1 MMYQKIVPHFWFD
14 TEAKEAAEFYTNVFP
29 DSKIISTCTF
39 FDTPSGDSEQVTFE
53 LMGYRFMGISA
64 GPYFTKNP
72 SISFLIPYSPEESD
86 MIDDIWKVMKD
97 GGKVLMDMGEYPFNK
112 KYGWIE
118 DKYNVSWQFFLMEEP
133 MDEPY
138 SHRIIPTLTFTR
150 DVAGKAEEAA
160 EFYVDIFSHSKN
172 LGMYHYPEGMEP
184 NLPEH
189 VMHGE
194 FKLDGQTFA
203 IQDSAENHDFSFNE
217 GISLMVNCDLQ
228 EEIDYYWERLSAVP
242 EAEECGWLK
251 DKFGLSWQI
260 VPKVM
265 DDMAEN
271 GTDEQLKRVTE
282 AFMKMK
288 KFNLAELERAY
299 KEEEES

>member
-14 TEAKEAAEFYTNVFP
+14 TEVKEAAEFYTNIFP

-39 FDTPSGDSEQVTFE
+39 FETPSGDSEQVTFE
-53 LMGYRFMGISA
+53 LMEYRFMGISA

-72 SISFLIPYSPEESD
+72 SISFLIPYSPEEID
-86 MIDDIWKVMKD
+86 MIDDIWRLLSD
-97 GGKVLMDMGEYPFNK
+97 GGKVLMDMGEYSFNK

-138 SHRIIPTLTFTR
+138 SHRIVPTLTFVN
-150 DVAGKAEEAA
+150 DVAGKAEEAMK
-160 EFYVDIFSHSKN
+160 FYIDIFNNSKD
-172 LGMYHYPEGMEP
+172 GGVYHYPEGMEP

-194 FKLDGQTFA
+194 FNLEGQSFA
-203 IQDSAENHDFSFNE
+203 IQDSSESHGFNFNE
-217 GISLMVNCDLQ
+217 GISLMVNCDTQ
-228 EEIDYYWERLSAVP
+228 EEIDYYWDKLSALP

-260 VPKVM
+260 LPKVM
-265 DDMAEN
+265 DDIAEN
-271 GTDEQLKRVTE
+271 ASDAQLKRVTT
-282 AFMKMK
+282 AFLQMK

-299 KEEEES
+299 EGEKS